1 MIAKTGWFCYD
12 IGRTIRFLG
21 GISLKTVD
29 LSALCQMDYAI
40 MKVVA
45 MYQYWG
51 TESSFTYEDRPW
63 NGLMYLLDGSMSIK
77 TEKGRKEA
85 PQGSLCYI
93 PQHCRYTAEFSDCH
107 GAGPHDILINFLLY
121 DEGHTPFSLSEEVQI
136 IFPRNGSYYA
146 DAFRQIAGLF
156 SNGSLLPGRI
166 KALLYALLTD
176 ISLEVRH
183 ARLRGKSY
191 ASIWP
196 AIEYLEKNFLKS
208 PSISELARMC
218 SVSESCFR
226 RLFKEYA
233 GMAPLEY
240 ILRLKLNRARLLLEN
255 GSLTVGEAAA
265 AAGFDDPAYFSRLYK
280 QKTGVSPIETLRG
293 RF

>member
-1 MIAKTGWFCYD
+1 
-12 IGRTIRFLG
+12 
-21 GISLKTVD
+21 
-29 LSALCQMDYAI
+29 
-40 MKVVA
+40 MK
-45 MYQYWG
+45 
-51 TESSFTYEDRPW
+51 
-63 NGLMYLLDGSMSIK
+63 
-77 TEKGRKEA
+77 
-85 PQGSLCYI
+85 
-93 PQHCRYTAEFSDCH
+93 
-107 GAGPHDILINFLLY
+107 DILRSVFLKRFRSYFL
-121 DEGHTPFSLSEEVQI
+121 ETAAITQMLSGRSPD
-136 IFPRNGSYYA
+136 F
-146 DAFRQIAGLF
+146 F

-293 RF
+293 RFNAAVIFSEKPKRS